1 MFEDIKDQVS
11 DWTDEGEVGEYLKKL
26 LHRDA
31 FDHAGLI
38 YGVGHAIYSKSD
50 PRAVIFKSFV
60 EKLSRE
66 KGLEKEFALYSLVG
80 A

>member
-1 MFEDIKDQVS
+1 GGANIKVVQMFEEMKATVG
-11 DWTDEGEVGEYLKKL
+11 DWTDEEEVSLYLKRL
-26 LHRDA
+26 LHKEA

-60 EKLSRE
+60 EKLS
-66 KGLEKEFALYSLVG
+66 V
-80 A
+80 